1 MRMSTRTTDT
11 TASVFS
17 TLADGWGYEA
27 RAGRSPGVGSG
38 ADGGRGMIKPM
49 NRTEAL
55 SLAIWYAFI
64 AAGIAFL
71 YLISLTLVDG
81 AVLTI
86 TGSATGQGLC
96 NMTVQA
102 DLIAANVSLATNCS
116 SWQIVAGGL
125 A

>member
-1 MRMSTRTTDT
+1 MTG
-11 TASVFS
+11 AEV
-17 TLADGWGYEA
+17 LA
-27 RAGRSPGVGSG
+27 
-38 ADGGRGMIKPM
+38 
-49 NRTEAL
+49 
-55 SLAIWYAFI
+55 LAVWYAFI

-86 TGSATGQGLC
+86 QANATGQGLC